1 MRHVS
6 KRTHCPHEPLRRRH
20 QDRAQPTSGGEATSA
35 WSRFGYKAAVMAL
48 LTTIK
53 RDAAINREPHGGV
66 SGRRGVL

>member
-35 WSRFGYKAAVMAL
+35 WSRFGYKAQVMAL
-48 LTTIK
+48 L
-53 RDAAINREPHGGV
+53 AREQYGLLP
-66 SGRRGVL
+66 SCLD